1 MDLPKQL
8 QCLVAHRDSLENI
21 YRQANIN
28 LEKSLLVS
36 GLRLI
41 HLI

>member
-8 QCLVAHRDSLENI
+8 QCLVAHRDSWENLH
-21 YRQANIN
+21 RQVNIN

-36 GLRLI
+36 DLLLI